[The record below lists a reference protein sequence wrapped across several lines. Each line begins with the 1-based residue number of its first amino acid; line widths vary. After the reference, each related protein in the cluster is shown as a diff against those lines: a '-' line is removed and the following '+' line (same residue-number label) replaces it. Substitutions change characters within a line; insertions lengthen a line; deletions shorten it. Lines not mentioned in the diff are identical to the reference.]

1 MAKKT
6 VKSAEEL
13 AAEASK
19 LEMQAKRDEITAYY
33 KDSIKHLKVQQEY
46 EALLKDIETSRAERI
61 QAQTFIAN
69 AMAQQQAAQQAPAP
83 TADAGSGNAVAGTDW
98 EASSDKAP
106 PAVDP
111 AFADAARKLKTT

>member
-33 KDSIKHLKVQQEY
+33 KDSTLDR
-46 EALLKDIETSRAERI
+46 EA
-61 QAQTFIAN
+61 
-69 AMAQQQAAQQAPAP
+69 
-83 TADAGSGNAVAGTDW
+83 
-98 EASSDKAP
+98 
-106 PAVDP
+106 
-111 AFADAARKLKTT
+111 KT